1 MQGGGGG
8 GGGGGAASK
17 HDYLLKVLTIGDST
31 VGKSSLLLRYSTNR
45 FASNYIA
52 TIGLDFKT
60 KDLVL
65 DGSRVR
71 LQVRLGARTGCLRAG
86 ASSFPR
92 PTLPAP
98 PPHAP
103 PNPPRSPRAPTS
115 QLWDTAGQERFRTIA
130 VAYFRGANAIML
142 VFDLTMRTSFAAV
155 ESWVK
160 DIDKNADKRVAKI
173 LVGNKADLAEMP
185 GEGLGGTK
193 RAITVAEAT
202 ACAKAHGM
210 TYIETSAKSGANVDA
225 AFERLAG
232 LALDNVKR
240 EKQDEEERRSGA
252 GGASQGKTVS
262 LGKEPPTSAPK
273 KSWC

>member
-1 MQGGGGG
+1 
-8 GGGGGAASK
+8 
-17 HDYLLKVLTIGDST
+17 
-31 VGKSSLLLRYSTNR
+31 
-45 FASNYIA
+45 
-52 TIGLDFKT
+52 
-60 KDLVL
+60 
-65 DGSRVR
+65 
-71 LQVRLGARTGCLRAG
+71 
-86 ASSFPR
+86 
-92 PTLPAP
+92 
-98 PPHAP
+98 
-103 PNPPRSPRAPTS
+103 
-115 QLWDTAGQERFRTIA
+115 

-173 LVGNKADLAEMP
+173 LVGNKADLAELP

-232 LALDNVKR
+232 LALDNLKR
-240 EKQDEEERRSGA
+240 EKQEEEERRSGA
-252 GGASQGKTVS
+252 GGGGGASQGKTVS
-262 LGKEPPTSAPK
+262 LGKEPPASAPK